1 MTLTRDEQPR
11 MIPNPLWCE
20 TCDGRGY
27 LVGDAEWEPYAVQC
41 HDCKDRRTAH
51 AQSKTFPVANVGN
64 GEPGANASEGVT
76 VGETTTNYAQSA
88 APLVRLQARRQ
99 GQLEWT
105 DIYAAQFDGFRK
117 FGGYEFRAIDPEAA
131 EQIGADYQGL
141 YARQADFQEE
151 NSKPSREGLSIT
163 NEDRSYALSILE
175 DLADPDERDTPE
187 QIVAQWI
194 CKVRTECSRGGIN
207 FGSQEGNGS

>member
-1 MTLTRDEQPR
+1 MPLTRDQQPR

-51 AQSKTFPVANVGN
+51 AQLANCN
-64 GEPGANASEGVT
+64 I
-76 VGETTTNYAQSA
+76 
-88 APLVRLQARRQ
+88 
-99 GQLEWT
+99 T
-105 DIYAAQFDGFRK
+105 DV
-117 FGGYEFRAIDPEAA
+117 
-131 EQIGADYQGL
+131 
-141 YARQADFQEE
+141 
-151 NSKPSREGLSIT
+151 
-163 NEDRSYALSILE
+163 DRSYASSILE

-207 FGSQEGNGS
+207 FGSQEGNR